1 MPYSQLWLALVV
13 GWLMALHPW
22 RTPVV
27 EPMPL
32 LRGAWQASAVLSV
45 ALLVFVVYR
54 DLPGATE
61 RSQHYIDVA
70 KSHLQPRFWVQGV
83 IAPHIR

>member
-1 MPYSQLWLALVV
+1 
-13 GWLMALHPW
+13 
-22 RTPVV
+22 
-27 EPMPL
+27 
-32 LRGAWQASAVLSV
+32 
-45 ALLVFVVYR
+45 VYR

-70 KSHLQPRFWVQGV
+70 KSQLQPRFWVQGV